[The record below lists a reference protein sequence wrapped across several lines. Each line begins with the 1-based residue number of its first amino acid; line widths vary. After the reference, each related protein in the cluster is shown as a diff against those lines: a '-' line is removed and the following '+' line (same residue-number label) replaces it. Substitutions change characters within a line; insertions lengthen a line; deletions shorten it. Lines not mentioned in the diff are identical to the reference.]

1 MRRRL
6 RFSVV
11 LVGSCFFLSVCASAK
26 AAAPSASAPSVAEP
40 AGGEMI
46 PIPGPLR
53 SFLRMAGI
61 SQEAQPEDV
70 LPLLARNVS
79 LHGYQNG
86 GETEFLL
93 LLRRYVD
100 FARELR
106 QLAGAEGVIR
116 VENCD
121 DAERLVDVLGYQF
134 AEGCG
139 EKNAYVVTANAER
152 AFLAI
157 DSGFPLT
164 ALEDALQKHK
174 TFEYA
179 FPATPVPVIFHEQD
193 WTGITISRQKGATN
207 LLDALL
213 RDRQLDILYW
223 ALSKNDE
230 ETRNAL
236 RQRRGLKWML
246 AIAPALDFYGSQL
259 SIRSGQVLVPGGPQA
274 DHAWQE
280 LVGANPS
287 SPDDFIEHLY
297 SRDRGWM
304 AAYFDALCRVGRPQQ
319 VHLTEGSRLKQL
331 YEVYR
336 RASNNVYATRGV
348 FARNA
353 DLLIL
358 FSRLQWQPDGSPY
371 IPGGLAVWKDIF
383 SLGSTPKMIHEWVH
397 NARTWDSPE
406 QLLMTLVACSNFPTE
421 AGPLQIYLT
430 LSSIDGARAPDA
442 HMDPATVRLIAQ
454 KFTDYHV
461 WYLAFSEFPELNDTS
476 IVQFVKAAD
485 SVAGIGNPA
494 LRANALGALQANVGL
509 WEILARQ
516 QQIPPAAMNQSW
528 QDAVHPFI
536 GAASSV
542 QLFDAARSSLRAT
555 MTVAAGQGN
564 LSEDQLIELLAGP
577 AQRDDTGRRVHEQIA
592 ERIRSVLDD
601 QRLVSLDTLF
611 TLYDGMDQLA
621 HGSAVKDQLI
631 PLAGSLKEFEMPRA
645 IFTEGEKAAWAP
657 EIYTSRHAELQ
668 VRTDLT
674 KQMQGTSTPAQLESA
689 RGELLPFLRDTL
701 VGLNYAYYEPPGA
714 QVLHNNPLFVRSHD
728 FSGNSIQG
736 YSHIWN
742 APELVGIG
750 VTAGGGAYLIGSLAN
765 LPYSLATAEEDF
777 IAPEHV
783 QALIW
788 QAAGPAILVDAVEPR
803 WWDVSPSEMHA
814 AALYQRMG
822 EELLQAAPGNADLRS
837 RLANILDD
845 LMSPRRLELTQHA
858 LLQTAG
864 VAMLMPGITPAEKF
878 YLAVEYRKQYP
889 SEAAS
894 FGPASREL
902 DELAARSPADV
913 SPARLSK
920 DFGVPHPTL
929 EQTNACAILTLKPL
943 PAYSGEAY
951 GLMGESWESSNLY
964 WARLADEMG
973 YAPESLNVL
982 IPELSRRMIAKIFAT
997 DLEDWPA
1004 ILRAME
1010 QTGEEFRQGGFRIA
1024 GAGPVPENTI
1034 SSGHALPMTSSTE
1047 Q

>member
-1 MRRRL
+1 MRRLL
-6 RFSVV
+6 RHSAA
-11 LVGSCFFLSVCASAK
+11 LVGCCFFLSICVSAK
-26 AAAPSASAPSVAEP
+26 AAGASASGGPSAEP
-40 AGGEMI
+40 LSGETI

-61 SQEAQPEDV
+61 SQEAAPEDV
-70 LPLLARNVS
+70 LPLVARNVS
-79 LHGYQNG
+79 LHGFQNG
-86 GETEFLL
+86 GETEFLV

-106 QLAGAEGVIR
+106 QMAGADGVIR

-164 ALEDALQKHK
+164 ALEEALQKHK
-174 TFEYA
+174 AFEYA
-179 FPATPVPVIFHEQD
+179 FPATPVPVIFREQD
-193 WTGITISRQKGATN
+193 WTGITVWHQKSGTN

-213 RDRQLDILYW
+213 HDRQMDILYW

-230 ETRNAL
+230 ETRTAL
-236 RQRRGLKWML
+236 RQGKGLRWML

-259 SIRSGQVLVPGGPQA
+259 SIRSGRVMVPGGAQA

-280 LVGANPS
+280 LAGANPS
-287 SPDDFIEHLY
+287 SPDDFVDHLF

-304 AAYFDALCRVGRPQQ
+304 AAYFDALSRVGRTQQ
-319 VHLTEGSRLKQL
+319 VHLTEGSRLRQL
-331 YEVYR
+331 YDVYR
-336 RASNNVYATRGV
+336 RASDNQYATRGV

-358 FSRLQWQPDGSPY
+358 FSRLQWQPDGSPS
-371 IPGGLAVWKDIF
+371 IPGGLAVWKDVF
-383 SLGSTPKMIHEWVH
+383 SMGSAPKLVHEWVR
-397 NARTWDSPE
+397 NARSWNSPE

-430 LSSIDGARAPDA
+430 LSSIEGARKPDA
-442 HMDPATVRLIAQ
+442 PLDQGTVRLIAQ
-454 KFTDYHV
+454 KFSEYRS

-476 IVQFVKAAD
+476 IIQFVKAAD
-485 SVAGIGNPA
+485 SVTAIGNPA
-494 LRANALGALQANVGL
+494 VRANALGALQANVGL

-528 QDAVHPFI
+528 QEMVRPFI
-536 GAASSV
+536 GASSAV
-542 QLFDAARSSLRAT
+542 QLFDAAHSSLRAMLT
-555 MTVAAGQGN
+555 AAGGEGN
-564 LSEDQLIELLAGP
+564 LSEDQIVELLAGP

-592 ERIRSVLDD
+592 DRIRSVLDD

-611 TLYDGMDQLA
+611 ALYDGMDGLA
-621 HGSAVKDQLI
+621 HGSGAKDQLI

-657 EIYTSRHAELQ
+657 EIYTSRHTELQ

-674 KQMQGTSTPAQLESA
+674 KQIQGATPAQLEAA

-736 YSHIWN
+736 YNHIWN

-765 LPYSLATAEEDF
+765 LPYTLATAEEDF

-788 QAAGPAILVDAVEPR
+788 QAAGPAILVDAIQPR

-822 EELLQAAPGNADLRS
+822 EDLLRAAPGNADVRS
-837 RLANILDD
+837 RVVNILGD
-845 LMSPRRLELTQHA
+845 LMSPRRLELTQRA
-858 LLQTAG
+858 LLQTAS
-864 VAMLMPGITPAEKF
+864 VATLIPGITPAEEF
-878 YLAVEYRKQYP
+878 YLATEYRREYP

-894 FGPASREL
+894 FGPVSQEL
-902 DELAARSPADV
+902 DALARKSPEEV
-913 SPARLSK
+913 SAARLSK

-1010 QTGEEFRQGGFRIA
+1010 QTGEEFRQGGIRIA
-1024 GAGPVPENTI
+1024 GASPVPANT
-1034 SSGHALPMTSSTE
+1034 SSVSALPMSSSTE